1 VNANNEPTDIVEHE
15 DVGLDHE
22 DLDLSKEEYRKL
34 KYKFKEF
41 NAAVDMEAPMFKVGM
56 LSSSM
61 EEFRRA
67 LFVCIVNEMK
77 IKINKQNKPKVYMLY
92 VKVFIISSTINLKI
106 NK

>member
-1 VNANNEPTDIVEHE
+1 
-15 DVGLDHE
+15 
-22 DLDLSKEEYRKL
+22 
-34 KYKFKEF
+34 
-41 NAAVDMEAPMFKVGM
+41 MEAPMFKVGM

-77 IKINKQNKPKVYMLY
+77 IKINKQMKPQGYMLY